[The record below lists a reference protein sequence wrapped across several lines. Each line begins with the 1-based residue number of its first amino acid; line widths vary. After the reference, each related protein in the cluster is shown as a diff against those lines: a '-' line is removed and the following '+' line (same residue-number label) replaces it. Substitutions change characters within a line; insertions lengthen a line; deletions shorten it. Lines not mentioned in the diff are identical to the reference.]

1 MAAHLQQTS
10 PAIAHP
16 CNKWAIA
23 AGYDSWVAAL
33 DAMKNGRVCVGSTHA
48 IQSASKSM
56 FGFHIFMDVIN
67 KNGLHTVALDEG
79 AVIAVGYE
87 KDFPVALDLAQ
98 EVKFAS

>member
-1 MAAHLQQTS
+1 
-10 PAIAHP
+10 
-16 CNKWAIA
+16 
-23 AGYDSWVAAL
+23 
-33 DAMKNGRVCVGSTHA
+33 
-48 IQSASKSM
+48 M

>member
-33 DAMKNGRVCVGSTHA
+33 EAMKNGRVCVGSTHA
-48 IQSASKSM
+48 IQ
-56 FGFHIFMDVIN
+56 
-67 KNGLHTVALDEG
+67 VALEEG
-79 AVIAVGYE
+79 AVIAVGHE
-87 KDFPVALDLAQ
+87 KDFPVALGLVQ
-98 EVKFAS
+98 EVKFANDSYS